1 MTIIIGA
8 GISGLAV
15 AYYLQKLGKPYLIL
29 EASDRVG
36 GYLQSVR
43 EGNYLFEMAAN
54 SILADTTIVD
64 FLQEIGLSDEILY
77 PNTTSN
83 KRYILK
89 NGRYCALPS
98 SPPSLLFNSF
108 FSWKTKFKLLKEFRN
123 KTLSPEN
130 ETVAEFFERHFGKE
144 IVEYAVNPFVMG
156 IYAGNP
162 EKLLIAKTFPQ
173 LLEMEK
179 NYGSVIKG
187 LMKTKSGARKLSL
200 NFKAGIETLPK
211 AIAIYLNKLL
221 GGSKPPNSYIKF
233 GTKVIN
239 IIPISKEN
247 FQDDFAD
254 NNLGN
259 HKYCIETSKDNYF
272 CDNIVITSPSF
283 QTQVF
288 VNQHFVEFSDALQK
302 LHYPP
307 LTVVHSVFKKAAV
320 GLKLDGFGGLHPKIE
335 NQFSA
340 GAIWTS
346 SVLENRCPDD
356 EIMLTNF
363 IGGEIAPE
371 KAQLSDELLLQNL
384 NKELQALYKITE
396 LPVLQRITRW
406 KQAIPQYDKN
416 MIKTD
421 EMIETLAEK
430 RIFVAANWN
439 LGVSLADAVKK
450 GRELAEK
457 L

>member
-15 AYYLQKLGKPYLIL
+15 AYYLQKLGKQCLIL

-54 SILADTTIVD
+54 SILADTNIVD
-64 FLQEIGLSDEILY
+64 FLHEIGLTDEILY

-123 KTLSPEN
+123 KTLSPKN

-179 NYGSVIKG
+179 NYGSVIRG

-200 NFKAGIETLPK
+200 NFKNGMETLPK
-211 AIAIYLNKLL
+211 AIAKIILEKHLS
-221 GGSKPPNSYIKF
+221 GGFEPPDRYEIKF
-233 GTKVIN
+233 DTKVIN
-239 IIPISKEN
+239 IVPITNDKNSVN
-247 FQDDFAD
+247 
-254 NNLGN
+254 N
-259 HKYCIETSKDNYF
+259 HKFCIETSKGNFF
-272 CDNIVITSPSF
+272 CDTVVITSPSF

-288 VNQHFVEFSDALQK
+288 VNQYFTEFSHALQK
-302 LHYPP
+302 LQYPP

-363 IGGEIAPE
+363 IGGEISPE

-384 NKELQALYKITE
+384 NKELQNLYKITE
-396 LPVLQRITRW
+396 PPVLQRITRW

-421 EMIETLAEK
+421 EIIETLAEK

-439 LGVSLADAVKK
+439 LGVSLADAIKK
-450 GRELAEK
+450 GKELAEK

>member
-8 GISGLAV
+8 GISGLAL
-15 AYYLQKLGKPYLIL
+15 AYYLQKLGKPCLIL

-54 SILADTTIVD
+54 SILADTNIVD
-64 FLQEIGLSDEILY
+64 FLHEIGLTDEILY
-77 PNTTSN
+77 PNITSN

-98 SPPSLLFNSF
+98 SPPSLLFNNF

-123 KTLSPEN
+123 KTLSPKN

-179 NYGSVIKG
+179 NYGSVLKG

-200 NFKAGIETLPK
+200 NFKNGMETLPK
-211 AIAIYLNKLL
+211 TIAKNIAQNIPKKNTIQLH
-221 GGSKPPNSYIKF
+221 
-233 GTKVIN
+233 TKVLN
-239 IIPISKEN
+239 IIPITKDNFQNN
-247 FQDDFAD
+247 FQDDFA
-254 NNLGN
+254 NKNLGN
-259 HKYCIETSKDNYF
+259 HKFCIETSKGNFF
-272 CDNIVITSPSF
+272 CDTVVITSPSF

-288 VNQHFVEFSDALQK
+288 VNQHFTGFSDALQK

-384 NKELQALYKITE
+384 NKELQNLYKITE
-396 LPVLQRITRW
+396 PPVLQRITRW

-421 EMIETLAEK
+421 EIIETLAEK

-439 LGVSLADAVKK
+439 LGVSLADAIKK
-450 GRELAEK
+450 GKELAEK